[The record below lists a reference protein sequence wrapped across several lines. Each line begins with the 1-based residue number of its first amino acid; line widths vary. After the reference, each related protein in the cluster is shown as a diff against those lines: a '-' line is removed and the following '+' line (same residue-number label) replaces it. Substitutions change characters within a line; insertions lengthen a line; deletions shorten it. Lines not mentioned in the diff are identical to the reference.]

1 LAGFP
6 PFTPRK
12 PWVIAMSHANFSTLD
27 LEDLTPKQLRKL
39 LGGFAM
45 RHLTPKEKEEAKK
58 DSEEDAD
65 KENDDLVDLHEEKKG
80 DSKPPKVTKGD
91 LPPGLKIAADKEDK
105 KDKKKNG

>member
-1 LAGFP
+1 MHHFAD
-6 PFTPRK
+6 
-12 PWVIAMSHANFSTLD
+12 LD
-27 LEDLTPKQLRKL
+27 LDDLTPKQMRKL
-39 LGGFAM
+39 LSGFA
-45 RHLTPKEKEEAKK
+45 RQKLSSEDRKKVKEEL
-58 DSEEDAD
+58 DEEED